1 MFSRWDSGH
10 LSSMKDASHLGVRGL
25 SLGPQSITECYHLWG
40 CCSCA
45 HFLSNC
51 RHSWTQ
57 LDLKVLTCL
66 LGVWCLGCHRRLVF
80 SLLFRCLGTRFSR
93 LYSTRDPTPPW
104 LHLIQMPQ
112 LKFLQL
118 SAHQSPI
125 PAPYLPSDDLH
136 FLIAALHLPTDALH
150 LPITADYLLIIA
162 LHLPAP
168 YLAADPTIHAPH

>member
-1 MFSRWDSGH
+1 
-10 LSSMKDASHLGVRGL
+10 
-25 SLGPQSITECYHLWG
+25 
-40 CCSCA
+40 
-45 HFLSNC
+45 
-51 RHSWTQ
+51 
-57 LDLKVLTCL
+57 
-66 LGVWCLGCHRRLVF
+66 
-80 SLLFRCLGTRFSR
+80 
-93 LYSTRDPTPPW
+93 
-104 LHLIQMPQ
+104 MPQ

-150 LPITADYLLIIA
+150 LPITADYLLITALHLPITA